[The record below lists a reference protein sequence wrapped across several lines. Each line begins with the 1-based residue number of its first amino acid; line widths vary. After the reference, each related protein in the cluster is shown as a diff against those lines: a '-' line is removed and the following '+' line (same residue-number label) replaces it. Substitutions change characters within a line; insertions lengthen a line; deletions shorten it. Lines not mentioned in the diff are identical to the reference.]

1 MLVVFASLQG
11 CAPVQMRGVNLLQSS
26 SVALDHPKA
35 LAGMRQLRS
44 LGANTVAIVP
54 FLRQSSAKSCD
65 LKVDKNYP
73 DDRIRMSIQNAHRA
87 GLRVVL
93 KPQILVSGSWAGEIE
108 PDSEAGW
115 ECWFAAYREILVNY
129 AKIANET
136 RAEVLVVGTELIK
149 TELRP
154 EWKSLLAALRENYSG
169 QLSYVGHSFSGAVR
183 FSGFELLDSIAIS
196 FYPSLEDVKGKQQML
211 ARMQEM
217 ADNMKFVVKQISK
230 PFWFAEVG
238 ITSRVGALANPWLW
252 ADSLPYPRIP
262 DMALQA
268 EVLDGWLTALRG
280 NWHQGILVWSW
291 YSDPN
296 AGGAGDID
304 FTIQNKPALEN
315 VACHW
320 LGACK

>member
-1 MLVVFASLQG
+1 M
-11 CAPVQMRGVNLLQSS
+11 QMRGVNLLQSG

-54 FLRQSSAKSCD
+54 FLRQSSTKSCD
-65 LKVDKNYP
+65 LKIDRDYP
-73 DDRIRMSIQNAHRA
+73 DDRIRTSIQNARRA

-129 AKIANET
+129 AKIASET
-136 RAEVLVVGTELIK
+136 RVEVLVVGTELTK

-154 EWKSLLAALRENYSG
+154 EWKSLLVALRDNYSG
-169 QLSYVGHSFSGAVR
+169 QLSYVGHSLNGAVR

-196 FYPSLEDVKGKQQML
+196 FYPSLEDIKDRQQML

-217 ADNMKFVVKQISK
+217 ADNIKFIVKQISK

-238 ITSRVGALANPWLW
+238 ITSRVGALENPWLW
-252 ADSLPYPRIP
+252 IDSLPFPRIP
-262 DMALQA
+262 DPALQA

-280 NWHQGILVWSW
+280 NWHQGILVWNW

-296 AGGAGDID
+296 AGGAGNVD

-320 LGACK
+320 SGTCK